1 MGDPFD
7 LKRARERRA
16 ELLREA
22 EERRLASALR
32 RARRG
37 VERPASRGDVARND
51 RRDAA

>member
-7 LKRARERRA
+7 LEKARERRA

-22 EERRLASALR
+22 EERRVAGALR

-37 VERPASRGDVARND
+37 VERLASRRDVALND
-51 RRDAA
+51 RREAA

>member
-7 LKRARERRA
+7 LERARERRA

-22 EERRLASALR
+22 EERRLADALR

-37 VERPASRGDVARND
+37 LEGPASGRDPARND
-51 RRDAA
+51 RREAA

>member
-7 LKRARERRA
+7 LEKARERRA

-22 EERRLASALR
+22 KERRLAGALR

-37 VERPASRGDVARND
+37 VGGPASR
-51 RRDAA
+51 RDAPGNGRREAA